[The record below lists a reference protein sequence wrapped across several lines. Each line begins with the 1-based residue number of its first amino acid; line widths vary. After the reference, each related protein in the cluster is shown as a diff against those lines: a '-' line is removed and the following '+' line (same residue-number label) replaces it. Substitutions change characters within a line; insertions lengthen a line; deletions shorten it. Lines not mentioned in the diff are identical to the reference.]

1 LVEVVEVESVEA
13 DVEVEA
19 EELLDDPNNEVED
32 EVDGLLDEEL
42 VEEELLTVEEELEL
56 DEEVGIDVVELV
68 AVAR

>member
-1 LVEVVEVESVEA
+1 MVEVVEVESVEA